1 MAETLSALDA
11 TFLELEEANP
21 GALMSIGGTM
31 VFEAPDGRTPSV
43 EELREV
49 LAQRIEALPRYTQ
62 RLSTRRTGR
71 FALPHWETDPQFDI
85 RHHVRHAALPAP
97 GGDRELCEWTADFFS
112 HPLDRAR
119 PLWELVLL
127 EGLEHGRWALAH
139 KVHHCLVDGVGS
151 VDIVGLL
158 VDDQPNA
165 GPARAPHI
173 ELTTSGADRH
183 PARRPHPPD
192 ALAQAAGAGAHASR
206 GALHSALHPRDAV
219 ERSRALLDL
228 LVQDEV
234 IGAPHT
240 SLNIP
245 IGQTRRFALVR
256 AGSLAEL
263 KAIGREL
270 GGSFNDVML
279 AACTGGLRRLLIERG
294 ERLPDHGLRA
304 MVPVNIRVDA
314 KRLELGNRVSSLFVD
329 LPVAEPLAAV
339 RFAQIATRT
348 QRLKSGRAARG
359 PTTMLDLAALAPP
372 IVTEATVALT
382 AFSTRLFNVTITNVP
397 GSPDPVYALGAKMR
411 EVLPI
416 VPLAADHAV
425 GIAIFTYNGTV
436 TIGINADC
444 DSMPDLDVLARGIE
458 ESLGEL
464 GVLGPAIEAA
474 DYYW

>member
-1 MAETLSALDA
+1 MPETLSALDA
-11 TFLELEEANP
+11 TFLELEQVDQ

-31 VFEAPDGRTPSV
+31 VFDAVDGRAPGL

-49 LAQRIEALPRYTQ
+49 LAQRIGALPRYTQ
-62 RLSTRRTGR
+62 RLSAVRTGR
-71 FALPHWETDPQFDI
+71 FALPHWEADPHFEI

-119 PLWELVLL
+119 PLWEVVLL

-151 VDIVGLL
+151 VDL
-158 VDDQPNA
+158 VDLLFDEQPGQA
-165 GPARAPHI
+165 THKD
-173 ELTTSGADRH
+173 LTTTGAAKH
-183 PARRPHPPD
+183 PSRRPSIHPPE

-206 GALHSALHPRDAV
+206 GALHSALHPRDAL

-228 LVQDEV
+228 LVQDELV
-234 IGAPHT
+234 GAPHT
-240 SLNIP
+240 SLNVP

-256 AGSLAEL
+256 AGSLADL
-263 KAIGREL
+263 KACGRAL

-279 AACTGGLRRLLIERG
+279 SACAGGLRRLLIERG
-294 ERLPDHGLRA
+294 ESLPVQGLRA
-304 MVPVNIRVDA
+304 MVPVNVRVDA
-314 KRLELGNRVSSLFVD
+314 ERRELGNRVSSLFVD
-329 LPVAEPLAAV
+329 LPVAEPIPAV
-339 RFAQIATRT
+339 RFAQIAGRT
-348 QRLKSGRAARG
+348 ERLKSGRAARG
-359 PTTMLDLAALAPP
+359 PTAMLDLAALAPP

-382 AFSTRLFNVTITNVP
+382 ALSTRLFNVTITNVP
-397 GSPDPVYALGAKMR
+397 GSPDPVYALGAPMR

-425 GIAIFTYNGTV
+425 GIAILTYNGAV
-436 TIGINADC
+436 SIGINADC
-444 DSMPDLDVLARGIE
+444 DSVPDLDVLARGIE
-458 ESLGEL
+458 DSLGEL
-464 GVLGPAIEAA
+464 RGLIPAGQAA

>member
-1 MAETLSALDA
+1 MPETLSALDA
-11 TFLELEEANP
+11 TFLELEQVDQ

-31 VFEAPDGRTPSV
+31 VFDAVDGRVPGV
-43 EELREV
+43 EELREL
-49 LAQRIEALPRYTQ
+49 LAQRIGALPRYTQ
-62 RLSTRRTGR
+62 RLSAVRTGR
-71 FALPHWETDPQFDI
+71 FALPHWEADPHFEI

-119 PLWELVLL
+119 PLWEVVLL

-151 VDIVGLL
+151 VDL
-158 VDDQPNA
+158 VDLLFDEQPGQA
-165 GPARAPHI
+165 THKD
-173 ELTTSGADRH
+173 LTTTGAAKH
-183 PARRPHPPD
+183 PSRRPSIHPPE

-206 GALHSALHPRDAV
+206 GALHSALHPRDAL

-228 LVQDEV
+228 LVQDELV
-234 IGAPHT
+234 GAPHT
-240 SLNIP
+240 SLNVP

-256 AGSLAEL
+256 AGSLADL
-263 KAIGREL
+263 KACGRAL

-279 AACTGGLRRLLIERG
+279 SACAGGLRRLLIERG
-294 ERLPDHGLRA
+294 ESLPVQGLRA

-314 KRLELGNRVSSLFVD
+314 ERRELGNRVSSLFVD
-329 LPVAEPLAAV
+329 LPVAEPIPAV
-339 RFAQIATRT
+339 RFAQIAGRT
-348 QRLKSGRAARG
+348 ERLKAGRAARG

-382 AFSTRLFNVTITNVP
+382 ALSTRLFNVTITNVP
-397 GSPDPVYALGAKMR
+397 GSPDPVYALGAPMR

-425 GIAIFTYNGTV
+425 GIAILTYNGAV
-436 TIGINADC
+436 SIGINADC
-444 DSMPDLDVLARGIE
+444 DSVPDLDVLARGIE
-458 ESLGEL
+458 DSLGEL
-464 GVLGPAIEAA
+464 RGLITAGQAA

>member
-1 MAETLSALDA
+1 MPETLSALDA
-11 TFLELEEANP
+11 TFLELEQVDQ

-31 VFEAPDGRTPSV
+31 VFDAVDGRVPGV
-43 EELREV
+43 EELREL
-49 LAQRIEALPRYTQ
+49 LAQRIGALPRYTQ
-62 RLSTRRTGR
+62 RLSAVRTGR
-71 FALPHWETDPQFDI
+71 FALPHWEADPHFEI

-151 VDIVGLL
+151 VDL
-158 VDDQPNA
+158 VDLLFDEQPGQA
-165 GPARAPHI
+165 THKD
-173 ELTTSGADRH
+173 LTTTGAAKH
-183 PARRPHPPD
+183 PSRRPSIHPPE

-206 GALHSALHPRDAV
+206 GALHTALHPRDV
-219 ERSRALLDL
+219 LERSRALLDL
-228 LVQDEV
+228 LVHDELV
-234 IGAPHT
+234 GAPRT
-240 SLNIP
+240 SLNVP

-256 AGSLAEL
+256 AGSLADL
-263 KAIGREL
+263 KACGRAL

-279 AACTGGLRRLLIERG
+279 SACAGGLRRLLIERG
-294 ERLPDHGLRA
+294 ESLPVQGLRA

-314 KRLELGNRVSSLFVD
+314 ERRELGNRVSSLFVD
-329 LPVAEPLAAV
+329 LPVAEPIAAV
-339 RFAQIATRT
+339 RFAQIAGRT
-348 QRLKSGRAARG
+348 QRLKAGRAARG

-382 AFSTRLFNVTITNVP
+382 ALSTRLFNVTITNVP
-397 GSPDPVYALGAKMR
+397 GSPDPVYALGAPMR

-425 GIAIFTYNGTV
+425 GIAILTYNGAV
-436 TIGINADC
+436 SIGINADC
-444 DSMPDLDVLARGIE
+444 DSVPDLDVLARGIE
-458 ESLGEL
+458 DSLGEL
-464 GVLGPAIEAA
+464 RGLITAGQAA

>member
-1 MAETLSALDA
+1 MPETLSALDA
-11 TFLELEEANP
+11 TFLELEQVDQ

-31 VFEAPDGRTPSV
+31 VFDAVDGRVPGV
-43 EELREV
+43 EELREL
-49 LAQRIEALPRYTQ
+49 LAQRIGALPRYTQ
-62 RLSTRRTGR
+62 RLSAVRTGR
-71 FALPHWETDPQFDI
+71 FALPHWEADPHFEI

-119 PLWELVLL
+119 PLWEVVLL

-151 VDIVGLL
+151 VDL
-158 VDDQPNA
+158 VDLLFDEQPGQA
-165 GPARAPHI
+165 THKD
-173 ELTTSGADRH
+173 LTTTGAAKH
-183 PARRPHPPD
+183 PSRRPSIHPPE

-206 GALHSALHPRDAV
+206 GALHSALHPRDAL

-228 LVQDEV
+228 LVQDELV
-234 IGAPHT
+234 GAPHT
-240 SLNIP
+240 SLNVP

-256 AGSLAEL
+256 AGSLADL
-263 KAIGREL
+263 KACGRAL

-279 AACTGGLRRLLIERG
+279 SACAGGLRRLLIERG
-294 ERLPDHGLRA
+294 ESLPVQGLRA

-314 KRLELGNRVSSLFVD
+314 ERRELGNRVSSLFVD
-329 LPVAEPLAAV
+329 LPVAEPMAAV
-339 RFAQIATRT
+339 RFAQIAGRT
-348 QRLKSGRAARG
+348 QRLKAGRAARG

-397 GSPDPVYALGAKMR
+397 GSPDPVYALGAQMR

-425 GIAIFTYNGTV
+425 GISIFTYNGTV
-436 TIGINADC
+436 SLGINADC
-444 DSMPDLDVLARGIE
+444 DSMPDLDVLVAGIE
-458 ESLGEL
+458 DSLEEL
-464 GVLGPAIEAA
+464 RGLTPAVQAA